1 MNHIGELAGLATA
14 VLWALTS
21 IFFGEAGKL
30 IGSFFVNKIRL
41 LFAVIIYS
49 VVLLITT
56 GQIIPVINMEQ
67 TFWLGLS
74 GIIGLVIG
82 DSFGFKAIVMI
93 GPRLATL
100 VYSSTPIMTILIAW
114 GMLSEKLGFWEIFG
128 IVITIS
134 GISWVVL
141 ERKNRENRNLLY
153 DNHPDKGSL
162 KRGIVYGLIAAFC
175 QAAGLVLAKK
185 GMFDAGGVLEPMEAS
200 FIRILFSVIIIWLIS
215 AVRGQLPNLLRSMKN
230 YKALGFSAAGAVV
243 GPFLGV
249 WMSLVAV
256 KYISTGV
263 AATLNSMT
271 PVMII
276 PLVILYYKE
285 KVSLRALI
293 GAIIA
298 VVGVSI
304 LFLA

>member
-1 MNHIGELAGLATA
+1 M
-14 VLWALTS
+14 
-21 IFFGEAGKL
+21 
-30 IGSFFVNKIRL
+30 
-41 LFAVIIYS
+41 
-49 VVLLITT
+49 
-56 GQIIPVINMEQ
+56 
-67 TFWLGLS
+67 
-74 GIIGLVIG
+74 
-82 DSFGFKAIVMI
+82 
-93 GPRLATL
+93 
-100 VYSSTPIMTILIAW
+100 
-114 GMLSEKLGFWEIFG
+114 
-128 IVITIS
+128 
-134 GISWVVL
+134 
-141 ERKNRENRNLLY
+141 
-153 DNHPDKGSL
+153 
-162 KRGIVYGLIAAFC
+162 IAAFC